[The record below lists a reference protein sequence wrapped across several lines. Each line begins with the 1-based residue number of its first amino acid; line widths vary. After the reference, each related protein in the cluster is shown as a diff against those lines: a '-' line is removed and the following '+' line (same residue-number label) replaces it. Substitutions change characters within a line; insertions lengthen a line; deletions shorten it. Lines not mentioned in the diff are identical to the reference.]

1 MVLSPSFHVAIVILP
16 VLKFNVFPRI
26 QVVEP
31 KAFYDEEPILNDL
44 KACERLTGCLAMP
57 HTDLIN
63 SIFYLEIYP
72 RAYKSSRRM

>member
-31 KAFYDEEPILNDL
+31 KAYYDEEPILNDL
-44 KACERLTGCLAMP
+44 KAC
-57 HTDLIN
+57 
-63 SIFYLEIYP
+63 
-72 RAYKSSRRM
+72 